1 MKTIFKVL
9 LISILSFSFS
19 FADEKEDLKEHFLVK
34 VNQLIEIVKEKDHT
48 KETRN
53 EMIRELIDP
62 MFDFELMAKLSLGKK
77 WLTLN
82 DEDSKRFVKL
92 YVERMKNSYSS
103 KFDAYKDE
111 KVNILE
117 IQEPKKSR
125 LVLVTDLLSNG
136 DKLAIVY
143 KFYKPKTQKENKDLW
158 LIYDVEI
165 QGVSMLKTDKS
176 QFSEFLQT
184 KTIQDLMD
192 SMTQAQATTTTDA

>member
-1 MKTIFKVL
+1 MKTIIKVL
-9 LISILSFSFS
+9 LISILGFSFA

-34 VNQLIEIVKEKDHT
+34 VNQLIEIIKEKDHT

-53 EMIRELIDP
+53 EKIRDLIDP

-117 IQEPKKSR
+117 ILSPKKSR
-125 LVLVTDLLSNG
+125 LVLVTDLVSNG
-136 DKLAIVY
+136 DKLDIVY

-184 KTIQDLMD
+184 KTIQELMD
-192 SMTQAQATTTTDA
+192 SMTQAQAATTDA

>member
-1 MKTIFKVL
+1 LKTLIKVL

-19 FADEKEDLKEHFLVK
+19 FGDEKEDLKKHFLEK
-34 VNQLIEIVKEKDHT
+34 VDELITVIKDKESSKDQ
-48 KETRN
+48 RN
-53 EMIRELIDP
+53 EKIRVVIDP

-82 DEDSKRFVKL
+82 EEESKEFVKL

-103 KFDAYKDE
+103 KFDTYKDE
-111 KVNILE
+111 KVKILE
-117 IQEPKKSR
+117 ILSPKSNR
-125 LVLVTDLLSNG
+125 LVLVTDLVTNG
-136 DKLAIVY
+136 DKLSIVY
-143 KFYKPKTQKENKDLW
+143 KFYKPKTEKQNKDRW

-184 KTIQDLMD
+184 KTIQELMD
-192 SMTQAQATTTTDA
+192 SMAKTAEDA

>member
-1 MKTIFKVL
+1 MKTLIKVL

-19 FADEKEDLKEHFLVK
+19 FGDEKEDLKKHFLEK
-34 VNQLIEIVKEKDHT
+34 VDELITVIKDKESSKDQ
-48 KETRN
+48 RN
-53 EMIRELIDP
+53 EKIRVVIDP

-82 DEDSKRFVKL
+82 EKESKEFVKL

-103 KFDAYKDE
+103 KFDTYKDE

-117 IQEPKKSR
+117 ILSPKSNR
-125 LVLVTDLLSNG
+125 LVLVTDLVTNG
-136 DKLAIVY
+136 DKLSIVY
-143 KFYKPKTQKENKDLW
+143 KFYKPKTEKQNKDRW

-184 KTIQDLMD
+184 KTIQELMD
-192 SMTQAQATTTTDA
+192 SMAKTAEDA

>member
-1 MKTIFKVL
+1 MKSIVKL
-9 LISILSFSFS
+9 LLVFLLGFSFVY
-19 FADEKEDLKEHFLVK
+19 ADEKENLKEHFLVK
-34 VNQLIEIVKEKDHT
+34 VDQLIKIVQDKEST

-53 EMIRELIDP
+53 EKIRELIDP

-82 DEDSKRFVKL
+82 EQDSKKFVKL
-92 YVERMKNSYSS
+92 YIERMKNSYSS
-103 KFDAYKDE
+103 KFDTYKDE
-111 KVNILE
+111 KVNIIE

-125 LVLVTDLLSNG
+125 LVLVTDLLTNG
-136 DKLAIVY
+136 DKLSINY
-143 KFYKPKTQKENKDLW
+143 KFYKPKTQKENKDNW

-184 KTIQDLMD
+184 KTIQELMD
-192 SMTQAQATTTTDA
+192 SMVQTAKDA

>member
-1 MKTIFKVL
+1 MKTLIKVL

-19 FADEKEDLKEHFLVK
+19 FGDEKEDLKEHFLEK
-34 VNQLIEIVKEKDHT
+34 VDELITVIKDKESSKDQ
-48 KETRN
+48 RN
-53 EMIRELIDP
+53 EKIKAVIDP

-82 DEDSKRFVKL
+82 EKESKEFVKL

-103 KFDAYKDE
+103 KFDTYKDE

-117 IQEPKKSR
+117 TLSPKSNR
-125 LVLVTDLLSNG
+125 LVLVTDLVTNG
-136 DKLAIVY
+136 DKLSIVY
-143 KFYKPKTQKENKDLW
+143 KFYKPKMEKQNKDKW
-158 LIYDVEI
+158 LIYDVQI

-184 KTIQDLMD
+184 KTIRELMD
-192 SMTQAQATTTTDA
+192 SMAKTAEDA